1 MMNIPFSNRI
11 TGVQPSA
18 IREILKLSSDPDI
31 ISFAAGNPS
40 EDAFPVEAV
49 RGITEE
55 ILAEH
60 PIAAL
65 QYSLT
70 EGYPA
75 LRQTLKNKLLAKGIG
90 RENEEILV
98 MSGAQQGIELATKCL
113 VNEDDVVICEDP
125 SFVGALNTFRSYG
138 AKLVGVEMEPDG
150 IHLGKLEQALRENPN
165 TKLIYLIPTFQNP
178 SGITTSLE
186 KRKACYELAKR
197 YHVMILEDNPYSDLR
212 TEGEEVAPIK
222 TFDEEGIVIYCG
234 TFSKILSPG
243 LRVGY
248 VMVNKELAAK
258 MTVAKQTCDV
268 HSTILSQMICERFLN
283 TVDFEKHLDGLR
295 AIYRHKKNLML
306 GEMDKY
312 FPQEIVSYTRP
323 EGGLF
328 IWCTFQ
334 GDVDSADFAKQAV
347 LQKIAVVPGSA
358 FLADD
363 TQKSGSFRMNF
374 STPRDEDIVRGVR
387 TLAEIIRGYVK

>member
-1 MMNIPFSNRI
+1 MNIPFSNRI
-11 TGVQPSA
+11 SGVQPSA
-18 IREILKLSSDPDI
+18 IREILKLSADPSI

-40 EDAFPVEAV
+40 EDAFPVETV
-49 RGITEE
+49 RKITDE

-75 LRQTLKNKLLAKGIG
+75 LRQTLKKRMLAQGIG
-90 RENEEILV
+90 KEDEEILI

-113 VNEDDVVICEDP
+113 VNEGDVVICEDP

-138 AKLVGVEMEPDG
+138 AKLVGVEMESDG
-150 IHLGKLEQALRENPN
+150 VNLAKLEAALKENPN

-186 KRKACYELAKR
+186 KRKACYELAKQ
-197 YHVMILEDNPYSDLR
+197 YGVMILEDNPYSDLR
-212 TEGEEVAPIK
+212 VEGEEIAPIK
-222 TFDEEGIVIYCG
+222 TFDEEELVIYCG
-234 TFSKILSPG
+234 TFSKVLSPG

-248 VMVNKELAAK
+248 VMVNRELAAK

-283 TVDFEKHLDGLR
+283 TVDFDKHLEGLR

-306 GEMDKY
+306 GEMDHC
-312 FPQEIVSYTRP
+312 FPQDIVSYTRP
-323 EGGLF
+323 QGGLF
-328 IWCTFQ
+328 LWCTFA

-347 LQKIAVVPGSA
+347 LQKVAVVPGAA

-363 TQKSGSFRMNF
+363 TARSNSFRMNF
-374 STPRDEDIVRGVR
+374 STPKDEDIVSGVS
-387 TLAEIIRGYVK
+387 TLAEIIRNYVK